1 MNSSTNSSSTAGNAW
16 PALAYADWQD
26 TCNTLHLWTQ
36 VVGKVKLALAP
47 LTNHWWGIVLFV
59 TARGLTTGAMPCGSR
74 ALQIDFDFCAHEL
87 ILRVSDG
94 GEQRIALAPMPTADF
109 YARVMAALRA
119 LDVEVSIWTMPVE
132 IEGAIPFDRD
142 RAHASYDGA
151 AAQTFWRQLVQA
163 DRVFNIFR
171 ARFLGK
177 ASPVHFFWGSFDLAV
192 TRFSGRAAPPLKS
205 NATPNVAAWVMNEA
219 YSHECSSVGFWP
231 GSGYGRAAF
240 YAYAYPE
247 PDGFGAEPVAPRGAA
262 YNTDVGQFL
271 IDYEAVR
278 AAASPDDALL
288 DFMQST
294 YEAAANRAAWDRKA
308 LERSRTA

>member
-1 MNSSTNSSSTAGNAW
+1 MTPHDW
-16 PALAYADWQD
+16 PPLAYADWAD

-36 VVGKVKLALAP
+36 VAGKVKLALAP
-47 LTNHWWGIVLFV
+47 RTNHWWGVTLFV
-59 TARGLTTGAMPCGSR
+59 TARGLTTGAMPYRDR

-87 ILRVSDG
+87 VLRTSDAR
-94 GEQRIALAPMPTADF
+94 EQRIALLPMATADF
-109 YARVMAALRA
+109 YAAVMAALRA
-119 LDVEVSIWTMPVE
+119 LDVEVHIWTMPSE

-142 RAHASYDGA
+142 RTHASYDGA
-151 AAQTFWRQLVQA
+151 AANAFWRQLVQA

-177 ASPVHFFWGSFDLAV
+177 VSPVHFFWGSFDLAV

-205 NATPNVAAWVMNEA
+205 NNTPNVAAWVMNEA

-247 PDGFGAEPVAPRGAA
+247 PEGFGAEPVRPQGAA
-262 YNTDVGQFL
+262 YNPDVGQFL
-271 IDYEAVR
+271 LDYDAVR
-278 AAASPDDALL
+278 TAVSPDDALL
-288 DFMQST
+288 GFMQST
-294 YEAAANRAAWDRKA
+294 YEAAANKANWDRKA
-308 LERSRTA
+308 LERATQRA